1 MMQCHGQSWSHRFRG
16 RDDWLESERA
26 RGKNGLKSCDTQRTG
41 LRPDGMLTGNDGCC
55 LAVIVIS

>member
-26 RGKNGLKSCDTQRTG
+26 KGKNGLKSGDT
-41 LRPDGMLTGNDGCC
+41 
-55 LAVIVIS
+55 